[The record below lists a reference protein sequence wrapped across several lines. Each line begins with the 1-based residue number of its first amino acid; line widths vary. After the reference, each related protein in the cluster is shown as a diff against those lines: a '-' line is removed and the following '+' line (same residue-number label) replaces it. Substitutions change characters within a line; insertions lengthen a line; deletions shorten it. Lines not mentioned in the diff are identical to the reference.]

1 MELVADKKFCKKEE
15 QNGHKAILCIDII
28 KRKSSRWV
36 VHKGRISSPWQPL
49 STGWN
54 GVIISQTK

>member
-1 MELVADKKFCKKEE
+1 MTSQFQFKTRPLPSKFKF
-15 QNGHKAILCIDII
+15 GIDII
-28 KRKSSRWV
+28 KRKSFRWV

-54 GVIISQTK
+54 GVIVSQTK

>member
-1 MELVADKKFCKKEE
+1 MLIRNFAKKEE
-15 QNGHKAILCIDII
+15 QNGHKALYRYD
-28 KRKSSRWV
+28 KEKSFRWV